1 MTVHI
6 IKLCVGVESI
16 DDLQMWQNKRLKENK
31 RVYHVTRMKPR
42 RDVEVLDGGSLY
54 WVIKG
59 IIQVRQ
65 KIVEFE
71 PVTGEDGIKRT
82 MIVFDP
88 ELVPVRPAPRR
99 AFQGWRYLNAD
110 DAPADLSKSAQRA
123 GIPVEMRAELA
134 DLGLI

>member
-1 MTVHI
+1 MTVNI

-31 RVYHVTRMKPR
+31 RVYHVTRMMPR
-42 RDVEVLDGGSLY
+42 RDAEVLDGGSLY

-71 PVTGEDGIKRT
+71 PVTGEDGIKRV
-82 MIVFDP
+82 MMVFDP

-99 AFQGWRYLNAD
+99 AFQGWRYLNAE
-110 DAPADLSKSAQRA
+110 DAPPDLSKSAQRA